1 MPNLGNYVQS
11 ITPPILASRR
21 KERHPLPEGCPARMR
36 IEIGPAVCLSQLDTV
51 VIASDGL
58 FDNLSIQEV
67 VGSMRKGKLTPFG

>member
-1 MPNLGNYVQS
+1 
-11 ITPPILASRR
+11 
-21 KERHPLPEGCPARMR
+21 MR

>member
-1 MPNLGNYVQS
+1 
-11 ITPPILASRR
+11 
-21 KERHPLPEGCPARMR
+21 MR

-67 VGSMRKGKLTPFG
+67 VGSMRKGMLTPFRLINNIARELSGFATRRFVC